1 MLKKLVATVAVG
13 GALLMAVACGE
24 TAPNVAPPIQVEVT
38 REVPVTRQVEVTREV
53 PVTITRMVKVTR
65 EVERQ
70 IPVDVTREV
79 PVTRKVEVTREVP
92 VTRQVYVTREVPVT
106 RQVEVTREV
115 PVTRQVEVTRE
126 VPVTRQIEVT
136 RIIRSTIA
144 AVIPTPTP
152 SGAQSVP
159 VPWLVR
165 WLIPPVVDANNM
177 LSFEVH
183 VPSGS
188 FYVPD
193 PDEYGRQG
201 ANVSIYHR
209 ATPGNDDTRHP
220 IFSIF
225 PKGFESITGDDSVIN
240 AETYQWDSESRK
252 LRVSAK
258 VPAWVVGI
266 DICIWS
272 GTWRSKTTGVGI
284 ASNLLGCSRIESE

>member
-24 TAPNVAPPIQVEVT
+24 TAPNVSPPMQVEVT

-65 EVERQ
+65 EVERE

-79 PVTRKVEVTREVP
+79 PVTR
-92 VTRQVYVTREVPVT
+92 QVDVTREVPVT

-115 PVTRQVEVTRE
+115 PVTRQVEVTR
-126 VPVTRQIEVT
+126 IA
-136 RIIRSTIA
+136 RSTIA

-152 SGAQSVP
+152 SGGQTVP
-159 VPWLVR
+159 VWQHFR
-165 WLIPPVVDANNM
+165 WLSLPVVNANNM
-177 LSFEVH
+177 LSFEIH
-183 VPSGS
+183 VPSHH

-193 PDEYGRQG
+193 PDGYGSQG

-209 ATPGNDDTRHP
+209 ATRGNDGTRHP

-225 PKGFESITGDDSVIN
+225 PKGFESITGDDSVIT

-252 LRVSAK
+252 LRVRAK

-272 GTWRSKTTGVGI
+272 GTWRSRTTGVGI
-284 ASNLLGCSRIESE
+284 GSNLMGCSRIESE